1 VTRDLVAWH
10 RQYDAP
16 SAPLLDRLAVVQ
28 REIAA
33 ALHDA
38 PTGPIDVIRDGRDL
52 LDVLDEHPRAVDV
65 RARLVELEPSL
76 VDAAKRRA
84 ASSVDARCGDAG
96 LTDAYLGITPAQVVL
111 MCGVFGNI
119 TDADVQRTISYLPSL
134 TAPQGVVIW
143 TRHRREPDLTPAI
156 RAWLA
161 SHRFV
166 EQRFEAANEPDRW
179 SVGVHRLNS
188 ESTPLPR
195 GERMFQF
202 VAGSV

>member
-1 VTRDLVAWH
+1 VAWH

-28 REIAA
+28 REIAR
-33 ALHDA
+33 ALDDA
-38 PTGPIDVIRDGRDL
+38 PAGPIDVISVCSGDGRDL

-84 ASSVDARCGDAG
+84 ASSVDARCVDAG
-96 LTDAYLGITPAQVVL
+96 LTDAYLGIAPAQVVL

-119 TDADVQRTISYLPSL
+119 TDADVRRTISYLPSL

-166 EQRFEAANEPDRW
+166 EQRFEVADEPDRW

-188 ESTPLPR
+188 ESSPLPL

-202 VAGSV
+202 VTGSV